1 MAPDVSRRR
10 PRRPAEPP
18 LPRAQRV
25 EAYVRAVQQALD
37 SVPEETHT
45 AFVQEVLSAGQ
56 IVVAGRGRSGM
67 MGRAFARRLGQMG
80 LRVWGLDDTTVPR
93 LGSGDL
99 LIACT
104 GSGETPTV
112 LSLLRTARSGGAR
125 VLVVTRKPARAE
137 TAADVVVELPVP
149 PSGGKVFPL
158 GTLFEASLLA
168 YLDQVVVDLVAALGA
183 TESDLG
189 ARHTNLE

>member
-1 MAPDVSRRR
+1 VAPDVSRRR
-10 PRRPAEPP
+10 KRPAAAPALARTE
-18 LPRAQRV
+18 RV
-25 EAYVRAVQQALD
+25 AAYVRAVQRAVD
-37 SVPEETHT
+37 SVPEARHR
-45 AFVQEVLSAGQ
+45 AFVRAVLAAGQ

-67 MGRAFARRLGQMG
+67 MGSAFARRLGQMG

-93 LGSGDL
+93 LGAGDL

-112 LSLLRTARSGGAR
+112 LSLLSTARSGGAR
-125 VLVVTRKPARAE
+125 VLVVTRAPARE
-137 TAADVVVELPVP
+137 EIAADVVVELPVP
-149 PSGGKVFPL
+149 ASGGKVFPL

-168 YLDQVVVDLVAALGA
+168 DLDQVVVDLVDALGA

>member
-1 MAPDVSRRR
+1 VASDLNRKR
-10 PRRPAEPP
+10 PRKPATAP
-18 LPRAQRV
+18 LARGERV
-25 EAYVRAVQQALD
+25 AAYVRAVQQALD
-37 SVPEETHT
+37 SVPDATHA
-45 AFVQEVLSAGQ
+45 AFVQAVLSAGQ

-93 LGSGDL
+93 LGAGDL

-112 LSLLRTARSGGAR
+112 LSLLSTARSGGAR
-125 VLVVTRKPARAE
+125 VLVVTRAPARAE
-137 TAADVVVELPVP
+137 IMADVVVELPVP
-149 PSGGKVFPL
+149 TAGGKVFPL